1 MHDLF
6 CYFTWLQNSAAD
18 ADAKLTYD
26 KFHYKLIKLTIP
38 LSYALFHTVKI
49 LHEVDNIN
57 GTIVA

>member
-18 ADAKLTYD
+18 ADAKLTCD
-26 KFHYKLIKLTIP
+26 KLQYKLIKLTIP

-49 LHEVDNIN
+49 LYEVNNIS
-57 GTIVA
+57 GTIVT